1 MADSGVIET
10 TSQFKDT
17 PQGLQ
22 QRWQIEI
29 DAAKKNQEKWWKEAE
44 EISKRYLGK
53 GPIDAYGPRSKLNLF
68 HSNVDTMLAIL
79 YGQMPQV
86 DVSRRFA
93 DAEDDVARVGG
104 EIIERILNTDIECD
118 DDGFRPTLRY
128 SLQDWKITGLGV
140 ARVRYECEME
150 TQPEQP
156 AIMDEAGNMMA
167 PAVPAQEVKKRS
179 EPKPQIPGQPPQ
191 QPGCEEEVETD
202 YIHWRDFLW
211 SPCRTWSE
219 VRWVAFKAEM
229 TRDELVKRFGKEL
242 GKQVPLQK
250 RMAKEGDL
258 SEPLKDAWSRAEV
271 WEIWSKEGEYVCWF
285 NDGMDK
291 ILDRKDDPLGLDGF
305 FPCPRPLI
313 ANATTVKLM
322 PEPDFNLAKDLYNE
336 IDGITYRLKKL
347 EQSAKVVGCYDAS
360 VEELQRIWEEA
371 AENQLVGV
379 RNWTAFAEKGGL
391 QGAMAF
397 VPLDPI
403 IKGIEVLTAKRAE
416 KIQLLYQITGLSDIV
431 RGQATERATATEQR
445 IKAGF
450 ASTRLQTDQDEV
462 ARFASDL
469 SRLKAEIISKHF
481 DPATILDRS
490 NIRFTADAQN
500 AQAAVQLV
508 KSDFWQYR
516 VEIKADS
523 IALRDY
529 AQLKQERSETVA
541 TMAGLFQQAAPMV
554 QMAGPKVI
562 PFLLEVS
569 KWLIAA
575 TKGSSQMEAVFD
587 KYAQM
592 AEQMAMQPLQPKP
605 PDPRLQAAQVKAQA
619 EMGKARATM
628 QQTGMDMQQSQME
641 HQMDM
646 QKMAAQAALD
656 RQKMQN
662 GLAVTVP
669 PVVPTWTRP

>member
-1 MADSGVIET
+1 MGNESGVIET

-17 PQGLQ
+17 PRGLQ
-22 QRWQIEI
+22 ERWQLEI
-29 DAAKKNQEKWWKEAE
+29 TAARKNQERWWKEGE
-44 EISKRYLGK
+44 EIAKRYLGK
-53 GPIDAYGPRSKLNLF
+53 GPVDAYGPRSKLNLF
-68 HSNVDTMLAIL
+68 HSNVDTSLAIL
-79 YGQMPQV
+79 YGQLPQV

-93 DAEDDVARVGG
+93 DSSDDIARVGG
-104 EIIERILNTDIECD
+104 EMLERILNTDIECD

-128 SLQDWKITGLGV
+128 TLQDWKIVGLGC
-140 ARVRYECEME
+140 ARVRYEVEME
-150 TQPEQP
+150 TVPEQP
-156 AIMDEAGNMMA
+156 AMVDAKGKELA
-167 PAVPAQEVKKRS
+167 PAVPAQERKKRDEKS
-179 EPKPQIPGQPPQ
+179 ELGASD
-191 QPGCEEEVETD
+191 EEVETD
-202 YIHWRDFLW
+202 YIQWRDFLW
-211 SPCRTWSE
+211 SPCRVWSE

-229 TRDELVKRFGKEL
+229 TRDELVKRFGKI
-242 GKQVPLQK
+242 GRKVPLQK
-250 RMAKEGDL
+250 RMAKESDL
-258 SEPLKDAWSRAEV
+258 SDPLKDAWSRAEV

-285 NDGMDK
+285 NDGMQE

-313 ANATTVKLM
+313 ANATTMKLL

-336 IDGITYRLKKL
+336 IDGLTYRIKKL
-347 EQSAKVVGCYDAS
+347 EESAKVVGCYDAT
-360 VEELQRIWEEA
+360 VEELQRILEEA
-371 AENQLVGV
+371 AENQLVPV
-379 RNWTAFAEKGGL
+379 RNWAGFSEKGGL

-397 VPLDPI
+397 LPLDPI

-469 SRLKAEIISKHF
+469 SRLKAEVISKHF
-481 DPATILDRS
+481 DPATIVERS
-490 NIRFTADAQN
+490 NVQFTQDKAMADQ
-500 AQAAVQLV
+500 AVQFI
-508 KSDFWQYR
+508 KSQFWQYR

-529 AQLKQERSETVA
+529 AQLKQERTETVA
-541 TMAGLFQQAAPMV
+541 TMATLFQQAAPMV

-569 KWLIAA
+569 KWLISA

-592 AEQMAMQPLQPKP
+592 AEQVAMQPQQPPP
-605 PDPRLQAAQVKAQA
+605 PDPKLLAEQAKAKAEIGKAQL
-619 EMGKARATM
+619 
-628 QQTGMDMQQSQME
+628 DMQGTVME

-646 QKMAAQAALD
+646 QKMAAQARLD
-656 RQKMQN
+656 QLKTRNQ
-662 GLAVTVP
+662 LAVQAAKPP
-669 PVVPTWTRP
+669 PVPFGAP